1 MIQPVEYSRGKFL
14 TMDTMRM
21 EEGSG
26 NGLHVLVIEE
36 DAAMRSACMEIASQ
50 HGFTVDGLADVADA
64 QQMLRS
70 HTIDLLLLELKAN
83 RREGLQLLDA
93 IKALKPDT
101 AVIVMTAS
109 ASIGSAV
116 EAMRT
121 GATEYLT
128 KPFLMEE
135 LGTVLERAA
144 QRHQANG
151 ASRSLRERLRS
162 SGGVGN
168 LVGRSQEMDKLYRI
182 LAKVAQSHHPALI
195 VGESGTGKES
205 VARAIHSQSES
216 AAQPF
221 LAVDC
226 GAFAPELIE
235 QELFGYVKG
244 AFAGAARNAPGLLA
258 SAERG
263 TVFLDEVGQLTAE
276 LQAKLVRVLQEK
288 EIRPAGATHRIP
300 LHARILAASSTDLAA
315 AVAKGT
321 FRKDL
326 YYRLNVVSLRIPPLR
341 ERRSDIPLLA
351 AHFLERVGRES
362 GESYTLSDDALRG
375 MMDYEWPNNVRELER
390 AIERA
395 CTMASGPVI
404 HVGDLPTLLQN
415 RELEQRREAMQQ
427 QTGAVQEAVQPIAV
441 MPKIT
446 PLAELEKQAILNTI
460 RQLKGDKLLAAKL
473 LGIGKTT
480 LYRKL
485 KEYGLSD
492 NVTMEP
498 LEPNSSANGLRSNG
512 L

>member
-1 MIQPVEYSRGKFL
+1 
-14 TMDTMRM
+14 
-21 EEGSG
+21 
-26 NGLHVLVIEE
+26 
-36 DAAMRSACMEIASQ
+36 MRSACMEIAMQ
-50 HGFTVDGLADVADA
+50 HGFTVEGLADAADA

-70 HTIDLLLLELKAN
+70 HTVDLLLLELKSN
-83 RREGLQLLDA
+83 RREGLQLLDEV
-93 IKALKPDT
+93 KALKPDT

-144 QRHQANG
+144 QRRQANG

-195 VGESGTGKES
+195 VGESGTGKEM
-205 VARAIHSQSES
+205 VARAIHSQSE
-216 AAQPF
+216 AASQPF
-221 LAVDC
+221 LTVDC

-235 QELFGYVKG
+235 HELFGYVKG
-244 AFAGAARNAPGLLA
+244 AFAGALRNAPGLLA
-258 SAERG
+258 SADRG
-263 TVFLDEVGQLTAE
+263 TLFLDEVGQLTAE
-276 LQAKLVRVLQEK
+276 LQAKLLRALQEK

-300 LHARILAASSTDLAA
+300 LHARILAATSVDLAA

-326 YYRLNVVSLRIPPLR
+326 YYRLNVVSRRIPPLR

-351 AHFLERVGRES
+351 AHFLERMGRES
-362 GESYTLSDDALRG
+362 GDSYTLSDDALRG
-375 MMDYEWPNNVRELER
+375 MMDYDWPNNVRELES

-404 HVGDLPTLLQN
+404 HVGDLPTQLQN
-415 RELEQRREAMQQ
+415 YELELRRGAMQQ
-427 QTGAVQEAVQPIAV
+427 QQSAAVQESTQQIAV

-460 RQLKGDKLLAAKL
+460 RQLKGDKLLAARL

-492 NVTMEP
+492 SMTMEP
-498 LEPNSSANGLRSNG
+498 LEPMNNSSANGFRSNG